1 MYLSYI
7 NKEKKTFVSFHH
19 MDVELDSGEIIL
31 KKEYNFDFKKSYFYN
46 ENLAY
51 DTGID
56 LLISQIEE
64 AE

>member
-1 MYLSYI
+1 MS
-7 NKEKKTFVSFHH
+7 
-19 MDVELDSGEIIL
+19 IL

-64 AE
+64 AEQNSE